1 MLIQCPECGKQISDK
16 ANQCIHCGYPMKEIK
31 TQSNEHN
38 KTISSYDVKLTDTG
52 KQKIYLLQVV
62 RTVNDGMSLSD
73 AVKITDNLSTI
84 KSNITLEEANKIK
97 SAIEKVG
104 GKVSIT
110 KADSNA
116 VEYNT
121 DQHRVSLNVPYCPK
135 CGSTSITTGARGV
148 DGFWGFFGA
157 SRTVN
162 RCANCGHSW
171 EPRG

>member
-1 MLIQCPECGKQISDK
+1 MLIKCPECNKEISDK
-16 ANQCIHCGYPMKEIK
+16 PSVCIHCGYPLSNSKPEQQKE
-31 TQSNEHN
+31 QL
-38 KTISSYDVKLTDTG
+38 YDVSLTAYTKG
-52 KQKIYLLQVV
+52 KSGSIASALIGLYGAKDL
-62 RTVNDGMSLSD
+62 GMYWD
-73 AVKITDNLSTI
+73 IIDNLSTI

-121 DQHRVSLNVPYCPK
+121 DQHRASLNVPYCPK

>member
-1 MLIQCPECGKQISDK
+1 MLIKCPECNKEVSNK
-16 ANQCIHCGYPMKEIK
+16 APYCIHCGYPLQEENSFQKELEDLYNISLVK
-31 TQSNEHN
+31 TKNN
-38 KTISSYDVKLTDTG
+38 NSSIALA
-52 KQKIYLLQVV
+52 VV
-62 RTVNDGMSLSD
+62 RVTGSTVDEMLP
-73 AVKITDNLSTI
+73 ALKHQAPI

-97 SAIEKVG
+97 SAVEKVG
-104 GKVSIT
+104 GKVFIT

-121 DQHRVSLNVPYCPK
+121 DQHRASLNVPYCPK

-157 SRTVN
+157 GRTVN
-162 RCANCGHSW
+162 RCGNCGHSW